1 MFPDILRLL
10 LNSIIIG
17 MYLCMY
23 MPIMLQGYLHLAKS
37 RYSMG
42 AGSVSK
48 LQYDATMT
56 PDSLVDVVNNSDHS
70 E

>member
-1 MFPDILRLL
+1 MVSVGYAIHAFVYVRAH
-10 LNSIIIG
+10 
-17 MYLCMY
+17 
-23 MPIMLQGYLHLAKS
+23 MLQGYLHLAKS

-56 PDSLVDVVNNSDHS
+56 ADSLVDVVSNSEHS